1 MRLLET
7 IQFGVLVC
15 AIAVPVIFGR
25 RLRRGRM
32 AVALIGSMVAQLVV
46 ERYRWQLLPLEIGTL
61 LLAAGD
67 ALWEDRRFRGLRRL
81 RRGALGILGTA
92 MVAIL
97 PTVMPVPAIP
107 APSGAFDVG
116 TTTVVLEDAE
126 RTELYGLPEPD
137 PEAADEDQAD
147 SGEEAP
153 GEQRR
158 IVVQVWYPAMASEEE
173 PVRWNP
179 DIDILGPEIAGRLG
193 LPGFALDHT
202 AGAVAHARSDALPLD
217 GVFPVVLWS
226 HDWAGFR
233 TDSVD
238 HVESLASHG
247 FVVLVPDHT
256 YASLG
261 VRFPDDESIALLDE
275 RILPPEDE
283 ETDPEAYLES
293 AVDLVEV
300 MADDLILILDRLEA
314 GPEGDFAEIVDHADL
329 EHIGVY
335 GHGTGGGAASRLC
348 LVDDRCDAVLGADP
362 WVEPIPDRTVAREFQ
377 VPSLML
383 RSDGW
388 RDTPND
394 RRLRGM
400 AERSPMLSYWIG
412 IDGAGHNDFVMAP
425 LLSPFAGQLGW
436 KGPIDANRVMP
447 IVDSYVVAFFE
458 RFLLGVGGSVL
469 DQPPP
474 PEVELELIR

>member
-32 AVALIGSMVAQLVV
+32 AVALIGTMVAQLVF

-61 LLAAGD
+61 LLAGGD
-67 ALWEDRRFRGLRRL
+67 ALWEDRRFRGLKRF
-81 RRGALGILGTA
+81 RRGVLGILGTA
-92 MVAIL
+92 AVALL

-107 APSGAFDVG
+107 PPNGPFEVG
-116 TTTVVLEDAE
+116 TVTVVLEDTE

-137 PEAADEDQAD
+137 PEAVADDQEESDDEDQGD
-147 SGEEAP
+147 P
-153 GEQRR
+153 RR
-158 IVVQVWYPAMASEEE
+158 LVVQVWYPAVATDAE

-179 DIDILGPEIAGRLG
+179 DVDVLGPEIAGRLG

-202 AGAVAHARSDALPLD
+202 TRVQAHARSDAPPLD
-217 GVFPVVLWS
+217 GVFPVVLGS

-275 RILPPEDE
+275 RILPSDE
-283 ETDPEAYLES
+283 AETDPEAYLES
-293 AVDLVEV
+293 AETLVEV
-300 MADDLILILDRLEA
+300 MADDLILILDRLAA
-314 GPEGDFAEIVDHADL
+314 GVEGEFAAIVDHADL

-335 GHGTGGGAASRLC
+335 GHGTGGGAAARLC
-348 LVDDRCDAVLGADP
+348 LVDDRCDAVLGMDP

-383 RSDGW
+383 RSDAW

-400 AERSPMLSYWIG
+400 AERSPVLSYWIG
-412 IDGAGHNDFVMAP
+412 IDGAGHEDFVMAP
-425 LLSPFAGQLGW
+425 LLSPFASQLGW
-436 KGPIDANRVMP
+436 KGPIDADRVMP